1 MDKAKPVNKLEELF
15 NQAKARNYLGRRM
28 VVELESKADDVDPK
42 SFRATGKLRLA
53 VSEDKETWN
62 EEEFEVMVM
71 ESSAEEAIASV
82 LAHLNS
88 IPMEYG
94 DSIFEDGFF
103 EIMGGELPDGKT
115 KEQT

>member
-1 MDKAKPVNKLEELF
+1 MDKAKPMSKLEELF

-42 SFRATGKLRLA
+42 NFRATGKLKLA

-62 EEEFEVMVM
+62 EEEFEVMVI

-88 IPMEYG
+88 IPKIGRASCRERV
-94 DSIFEDGFF
+94 
-103 EIMGGELPDGKT
+103 
-115 KEQT
+115 

>member
-1 MDKAKPVNKLEELF
+1 VDKEKSMSKLEELF
-15 NQAKARNYLGRRM
+15 NQASARNYLGRRM
-28 VVELESKADDVDPK
+28 VIELESKSDDTEPK
-42 SFRATGKLRLA
+42 NFRATGKMKLA

-62 EEEFEVMVM
+62 EEEFEVMVI

-115 KEQT
+115 

>member
-1 MDKAKPVNKLEELF
+1 MDKEKSMSKLEELF

-28 VVELESKADDVDPK
+28 HIELESLADDDTGK
-42 SFRATGKLRLA
+42 NFNATGKMKLA
-53 VSEDKETWN
+53 VSEDRETWN
-62 EEEFEVMVM
+62 EKEFEVRIM

-115 KEQT
+115 QEQA